1 MCVWVC
7 GCVGGAGVCEGY
19 GGVCVCAVTNAYPC
33 NECNFFL
40 IQKKNIFFLIFFLF
54 S

>member
-1 MCVWVC
+1 M
-7 GCVGGAGVCEGY
+7 Y
-19 GGVCVCAVTNAYPC
+19 AVTNAYPC

-40 IQKKNIFFLIFFLF
+40 IFLNIFVNAFFLNNFFLF